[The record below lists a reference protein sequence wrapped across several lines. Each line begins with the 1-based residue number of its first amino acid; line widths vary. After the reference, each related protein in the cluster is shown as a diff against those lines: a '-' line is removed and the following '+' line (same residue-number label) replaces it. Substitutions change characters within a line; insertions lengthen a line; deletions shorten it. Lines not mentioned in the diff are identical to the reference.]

1 MGPKIMSN
9 MVRKPLAPL
18 NSQFKTYK
26 VIREPSL
33 RSILIRKTL
42 KVESQLPIHTKN
54 YEMRDLYH
62 RHDLHQLLL
71 DVDIISNQFL

>member
-1 MGPKIMSN
+1 
-9 MVRKPLAPL
+9 MVHKSLAPL
-18 NSQFKTYK
+18 NSRFNSYK

-33 RSILIRKTL
+33 RSILLRKTL

-54 YEMRDLYH
+54 YEMRDLHH
-62 RHDLHQLLL
+62 RHDLHQVLL